1 MLSAFFL
8 PMTILETLFPIV
20 AIAFLAWFAAYRKF
34 LSESETRAFE
44 KIAFNFFV
52 PCMLFYGTATAD
64 LPDVLDW
71 DLLWGYYLGIF
82 SIYLVGILIGIIFY
96 GRNLAKLS
104 AFGMGCAYPNAVVL
118 GIPICLELLGDE
130 AFVPIFMVVA
140 IHNLL
145 IFSFGII
152 VAELQKEEGKAI
164 GAHVGDVAKGLL
176 KNPISGSLLLGAA
189 INFLGIPVY
198 QPVMD
203 SMELLGRAGVPAAV
217 LALGAGLNR
226 YSIRGEVSRATLVTG
241 IKLFIQP
248 AVVWF
253 FTGVVFE
260 MDTLLVQTAVLLSCM
275 PVGIS
280 AYVFTIRYRCLEDL
294 VATSIVLSCVIS
306 VFSITLFAFLL
317 GVS

>member
-1 MLSAFFL
+1 
-8 PMTILETLFPIV
+8 
-20 AIAFLAWFAAYRKF
+20 
-34 LSESETRAFE
+34 
-44 KIAFNFFV
+44 
-52 PCMLFYGTATAD
+52 MLFYGTATAD
-64 LPDVLDW
+64 LPAVLDW
-71 DLLWGYYLGIF
+71 DLLLGYYLGIF
-82 SIYLVGILIGIIFY
+82 SIYLAGILIGVFFY
-96 GRNLAKLS
+96 GRNLPKLA

-152 VAELQKEEGKAI
+152 VAEMQKEEEKPSEHMSGEWQKAC
-164 GAHVGDVAKGLL
+164 L
-176 KNPISGSLLLGAA
+176 KIHKRQLALGAA
-189 INFLGIPVY
+189 INFSGIPVY

-226 YSIRGEVSRATLVTG
+226 YTIRGEIPKAVLVTL
-241 IKLFIQP
+241 IKLLVQP
-248 AVVWF
+248 ALVWF

-260 MDTLLVQTAVLLSCM
+260 MDFLLVQTAVLLSCM

-280 AYVFTIRYRCLEDL
+280 VYVFTIRYRCLEDL
-294 VATSIVLSCVIS
+294 AATSIVMSCILSII
-306 VFSITLFAFLL
+306 SITLFAYLL
-317 GVS
+317 GV